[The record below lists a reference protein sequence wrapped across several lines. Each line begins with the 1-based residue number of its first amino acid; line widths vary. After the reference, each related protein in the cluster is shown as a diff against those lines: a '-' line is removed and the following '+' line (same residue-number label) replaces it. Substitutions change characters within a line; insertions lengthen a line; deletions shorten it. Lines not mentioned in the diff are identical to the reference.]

1 MVPYLEINITTIQ
14 ILSYIIF
21 LFEDDNNDN
30 DMMKVFKEAT
40 KDFGNVVQPIK
51 WDVEFEETPKQLKG
65 KTFDLVVV
73 DFTTNAEELVKNLT
87 HSQIT
92 LQYIEIAKK
101 RRKRMIKIYI
111 RIHTS
116 LVVTFIVVKT
126 FYNQI
131 TITNRREVGNESSL
145 TLFLVRQSSLF
156 TEF

>member
-51 WDVEFEETPKQLKG
+51 WDVEFEETPEQLKG

-73 DFTTNAEELVKNLT
+73 DFTTNAEEMVKKFHTFSNY
-87 HSQIT
+87 IT
-92 LQYIEIAKK
+92 VY
-101 RRKRMIKIYI
+101 
-111 RIHTS
+111 
-116 LVVTFIVVKT
+116 
-126 FYNQI
+126 
-131 TITNRREVGNESSL
+131 
-145 TLFLVRQSSLF
+145 
-156 TEF
+156 

>member
-51 WDVEFEETPKQLKG
+51 WDVEFEETPEQLKG
-65 KTFDLVVV
+65 ETFDLVVV
-73 DFTTNAEELVKNLT
+73 DFTTNAEELVKKFHN
-87 HSQIT
+87 SQIT

-116 LVVTFIVVKT
+116 LVVILIVFKPNN
-126 FYNQI
+126 NQEKI
-131 TITNRREVGNESSL
+131 TIRL
-145 TLFLVRQSSLF
+145 Q
-156 TEF
+156 

>member
-1 MVPYLEINITTIQ
+1 
-14 ILSYIIF
+14 
-21 LFEDDNNDN
+21 
-30 DMMKVFKEAT
+30 MMKVFKEAT
-40 KDFGNVVQPIK
+40 KDFGDVVQPIK
-51 WDVEFEETPKQLKG
+51 WDVEFEETPEQLKG
-65 KTFDLVVV
+65 KTFDLVMV

-131 TITNRREVGNESSL
+131 TITNRREVGNGSSL
-145 TLFLVRQSSLF
+145 TLFLVRQSSPF
-156 TEF
+156 TES